1 MTRCRKGFFAVDKD
15 FYPTITIFSLFNRS
29 LLVHG
34 FAVDEEGK
42 KMSKS
47 QGNVIDPDIVISGG
61 KVRKTSCLLFCTRTF
76 IITCLCIIQSVTFYT
91 IQSTCRTNEL

>member
-1 MTRCRKGFFAVDKD
+1 MVTCEKGFIAVVND
-15 FYPTITIFSLFNRS
+15 FYSTATIFSLFNRS
-29 LLVHG
+29 LLIHG

-47 QGNVIDPDIVISGG
+47 QGNVIDPDVVIGGG

-76 IITCLCIIQSVTFYT
+76 IIIFKT
-91 IQSTCRTNEL
+91 ILVYASS

>member
-15 FYPTITIFSLFNRS
+15 FYPTITIFPLFNRS

-47 QGNVIDPDIVISGG
+47 QGNVIDPDVVISGG

-76 IITCLCIIQSVTFYT
+76 IIIFNT
-91 IQSTCRTNEL
+91 ILVSASS